1 MAKKPYKCKVSGR
14 VCPFDDGFFEM
25 ADAGEA
31 KDSCPIQQYENSNH
45 TKEDGTRVI
54 NDWCKH
60 LVERKQENKRG
71 TKSMVSHEK
80 VKLIQQ
86 TIDNVTNM
94 LKYGEEKA
102 CFSIT
107 DDQGVD
113 YDAVVVKNDEK
124 YFFVILANKKIIQ
137 IKELD

>member
-1 MAKKPYKCKVSGR
+1 MAKKPYKCRVNGR
-14 VCPFDDGFFEM
+14 VCPFDDSFFEM
-25 ADAGEA
+25 AYAGGA
-31 KDSCPIQQYENSNH
+31 ADSCPIQKYENSNH

-60 LVERKQENKRG
+60 LVDRKQENKRG
-71 TKSMVSHEK
+71 TKSMVSNEK

-86 TIDNVTNM
+86 TIDDVTNM